1 MIHLS
6 YSLWRALKG
15 MAEYRFLA
23 GATIS
28 AVATVLLLIGA
39 FLMTLSNLSGVLDR
53 WGKDV
58 QISCYLVEGLEDT
71 ALFDLKVEL
80 EEMPEVQSVK
90 YVTKLEALEQFGRAI
105 DGIDRILADLDE
117 NPLPASL
124 EVRLSPNFQEPRQVA
139 DIARRLERQE
149 FAALDYSHEWVE
161 RYHTFLA
168 LLRLSALV
176 LGTLL
181 LVSAVFLIGN
191 TIRLAIFAR
200 RDELIIIRLVGG
212 TQWFARLP
220 FLFEGALQGLA
231 GALVSLALLR
241 LLYRYAFVQ
250 LQEGLG
256 MLLGPGELSFPPPS
270 VLGALVLAGISVGL
284 LGAWTSVVRDPST
297 SGMQ

>member
-1 MIHLS
+1 MTYLP
-6 YSLWRALKG
+6 YSLRRALKG
-15 MAEYRFLA
+15 MAEYPLLA
-23 GATIS
+23 VATMS

-39 FLMTLSNLSGVLDR
+39 FVMTLSNLSGVLDR

-58 QISCYLVEGLEDT
+58 QISCYLEDSLEDT
-71 ALFDLKVEL
+71 SVFELKVEL
-80 EEMPEVQSVK
+80 ERMPEVESVK
-90 YVTKLEALEQFGRAI
+90 YVSKLEALEQFGRSI
-105 DGIDRILADLDE
+105 DGMERILADLDE

-124 EVRLSPNFQEPRQVA
+124 EVRLAPNFQEPRQVA
-139 DIARRLERQE
+139 DIARRLERPG
-149 FAALDYSHEWVE
+149 FVALDYSHEWVE
-161 RYHTFLA
+161 RYHTFLS

-200 RDELIIIRLVGG
+200 RDELAIVRLVGG
-212 TQWFARLP
+212 THWFARLP

-256 MLLGPGELSFPPPS
+256 MLLGPGELSFLPAE
-270 VLGALVLAGISVGL
+270 VLAGLVLAGVCIGL

-297 SGMQ
+297 S